1 MLAIVLSKRLNDNSM
16 EVIFMENSL
25 QRELQRFSA
34 TQSTRVIEL
43 TSNIKALQLE
53 GLIEVKAQVDVLTLR
68 SFYNILLTPKGSA
81 TLDSLKN

>member
-1 MLAIVLSKRLNDNSM
+1 M

-34 TQSTRVIEL
+34 TQSTRVAEL

>member
-1 MLAIVLSKRLNDNSM
+1 M

>member
-1 MLAIVLSKRLNDNSM
+1 VLAIVLSKRLNDNSM